1 MNVKTGVDPEL
12 DAITEKTFKTT
23 VTKRLK
29 VTPRL
34 VYDLLT
40 KSGFPFELRIEPDA
54 VSWEEG
60 PNVKQGVTRDLERR
74 LLLSHKCD
82 GCRGPAAFVVHGE
95 KRSDVYY
102 SNCEFANVYTCR
114 PPVYSAQATAVDPCP
129 DRQNCP
135 NPDVSVWDLV
145 KQGFAVQVRPLPYVG
160 SEE

>member
-12 DAITEKTFKTT
+12 DALTEKTFATT

-60 PNVKQGVTRDLERR
+60 ASPTTSARGSTSPKDARR
-74 LLLSHKCD
+74 K
-82 GCRGPAAFVVHGE
+82 
-95 KRSDVYY
+95 
-102 SNCEFANVYTCR
+102 
-114 PPVYSAQATAVDPCP
+114 
-129 DRQNCP
+129 
-135 NPDVSVWDLV
+135 
-145 KQGFAVQVRPLPYVG
+145 
-160 SEE
+160 